1 MNVGMIKPTNTDGY
15 SPEVVVGAVVVVV
28 VGAVVV
34 VVVGALVV
42 VVVVGVGAVVVGGAV
57 AGLVQATL
65 QPLAPRPIFW
75 LSVMNST
82 MKSEE
87 DLNTNFFFLPQTLK
101 KEKLEKLTKAEKTY
115 NFSSSSFARNRLSP
129 LLHSSLSS
137 FVMKI
142 LLQEKVISAQV
153 SSIR

>member
-15 SPEVVVGAVVVVV
+15 IPEVVVGAVVVVV

-34 VVVGALVV
+34 VI
-42 VVVVGVGAVVVGGAV
+42 VVVVGAVVLVGGAV

-115 NFSSSSFARNRLSP
+115 NFSSSSFARNRMSP